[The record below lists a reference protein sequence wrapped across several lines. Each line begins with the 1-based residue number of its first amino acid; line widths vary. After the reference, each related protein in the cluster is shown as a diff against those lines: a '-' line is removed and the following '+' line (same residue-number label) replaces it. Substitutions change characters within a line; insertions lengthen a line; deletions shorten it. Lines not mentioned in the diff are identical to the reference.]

1 LFPAVNI
8 RRVPSPRHTTF
19 QCHGRISFGRTKA
32 TARAIDGHAAVV
44 CPIDSERTLELG
56 DAGED
61 RHDHP
66 AEGRV
71 VSAHGTN
78 ADDRRLFWMTLIAPE
93 RH

>member
-1 LFPAVNI
+1 L
-8 RRVPSPRHTTF
+8 S
-19 QCHGRISFGRTKA
+19 
-32 TARAIDGHAAVV
+32 AA
-44 CPIDSERTLELG
+44 RTLELG

-71 VSAHGTN
+71 VSTHGTN
-78 ADDRRLFWMTLIAPE
+78 ADDRRLFWMTLIPQNQCQSAPE